1 MRGLWRWWGAKPG
14 RSRVGV
20 AFGRD
25 RRGGVA
31 VITAASLTMILALA
45 ALAVDMGWVYL
56 QSRRL
61 QGVADLAAMSAA
73 NDIGRAQVAAE
84 ATVAANGDGW
94 RTPPKT
100 TITLGHYARDAA
112 IPVDK
117 RFQAAALDPDAV
129 KVSVASEAELF
140 FGAALLG
147 RPSVPIRRQATA
159 ARADLAGFSIGSR
172 LLGLKGGLVNSLL
185 GDLTGS
191 QVNLSVMDY
200 NALADADVSLFQYL
214 DAVSTRANLKAATY
228 DQVLQA
234 KLTTGQALQALADT
248 LAASGESQAA
258 SATRTL
264 ALSAG
269 DRTAAHLDAVASV
282 GPYGAQD
289 HVSGGAAATVAL
301 SAMDLAQAV
310 LQAGQGD
317 RQVKLD
323 LGTSVPGLVDTDV
336 WLAIGEPMNN
346 APYMT
351 VTQDKTVV
359 VRTSQA
365 RLYVDAKLLGSG
377 LLGGLAQ
384 VRLPI
389 LVELASGEA
398 RLKDI
403 DCGRKTAAL
412 EVKPSIGSLKIGDI
426 DLSTLN
432 DFKRPLTV
440 NPAQLVKAP
449 LFLVSG
455 KSEAKIGGATWKTV
469 AFSDAEVKSHAVKT
483 VKTTD
488 TLTAATASLLSDLDL
503 NVDFLNL
510 IHIGLGDVAILAALK
525 PLLTAAA
532 APLDGVI
539 NSLTD
544 LLGLGV
550 GEADVRMDGLRCGV
564 AALVA

>member
-1 MRGLWRWWGAKPG
+1 MRGLPRAGF
-14 RSRVGV
+14 R
-20 AFGRD
+20 RD

-31 VITAASLTMILALA
+31 VITAMSLTLILALA

-61 QGVADLAAMSAA
+61 QGVADLAAITAA
-73 NDIGRAQVAAE
+73 NDIGRAQVAAQ
-84 ATVAANGDGW
+84 ATVTANGGGW
-94 RTPPKT
+94 RTPPQT
-100 TITLGHYARDAA
+100 TVTLGRYTGDAA
-112 IPVDK
+112 VPVK
-117 RFQAAALDPDAV
+117 ARFQATAVDPDAV

-147 RPSVPIRRQATA
+147 RPSVPIRREATA
-159 ARADLAGFSIGSR
+159 ARADLASFSIGSR
-172 LLGLKGGLVNSLL
+172 LASLKGGLANALL

-200 NALADADVSLFQYL
+200 DALADADVSLFSYL
-214 DAVSTRANLKAATY
+214 DAVSTRLDLKGPTY

-234 KLTTGQALQALADT
+234 DLTTGQALQALADV
-248 LAASGESQAA
+248 LSASGDSQAA

-269 DRTAAHLDAVASV
+269 DRTPAHLDALASL
-282 GPYGAQD
+282 GPYGDQD
-289 HVSGGAAATVAL
+289 HVSGGPAATVAL
-301 SAMDLAQAV
+301 SAMDLAQAL
-310 LQAGQGD
+310 LQAGAGD
-317 RQVKLD
+317 RQLKLD
-323 LGTSVPGLVDTDV
+323 LGATVPGLADTDV

-365 RLYVDAKLLGSG
+365 RLYVDAKLAGSG

-384 VRLPI
+384 VRLPV

-398 RLKDI
+398 RLKEI
-403 DCGRKTAAL
+403 DCGRKAATL

-426 DLSTLN
+426 DLTALN

-440 NPAQLVKAP
+440 ARAKLVKAP
-449 LFLVSG
+449 LFGVSG
-455 KSEAKIGGATWKTV
+455 KSDVALGGASWQTV
-469 AFSDAEVKSHAVKT
+469 SFSAAEVKAGAVKT
-483 VKTTD
+483 VKTND
-488 TLTAATASLLSDLDL
+488 TLAAASASLLTNLDLD
-503 NVDFLNL
+503 VDFASL
-510 IHIGLGDVAILAALK
+510 IHVGLGDAAILAALK
-525 PLLTAAA
+525 PLLEAATP
-532 APLDGVI
+532 PLDGVI
-539 NSLTD
+539 TSLTD

-550 GEADVRMDGLRCGV
+550 GEADVRVNGLRCGV

>member
-1 MRGLWRWWGAKPG
+1 MRGLPRAGF
-14 RSRVGV
+14 R
-20 AFGRD
+20 RD

-31 VITAASLTMILALA
+31 AITAMSLTMILALA
-45 ALAVDMGWVYL
+45 ALAVDIGWVYL

-61 QGVADLAAMSAA
+61 QGVADLAAITAA
-73 NDIGRAQVAAE
+73 NDIGRAQVAAQ
-84 ATVAANGDGW
+84 ATVTANGDGW
-94 RTPPKT
+94 RTPPQT
-100 TITLGHYARDAA
+100 TVTLGRYTGDAA
-112 IPVDK
+112 VPVK
-117 RFQAAALDPDAV
+117 ARFQATAQDPDAV

-147 RPSVPIRRQATA
+147 RPSVPIRREATA
-159 ARADLAGFSIGSR
+159 ARADLASFSIGSR
-172 LLGLKGGLVNSLL
+172 LASLKGGLANALL

-200 NALADADVSLFQYL
+200 DALADADVSLFSYL
-214 DAVSTRANLKAATY
+214 DAVSTRLDLKGPTY

-234 KLTTGQALQALADT
+234 DLTTGQALQALADA
-248 LAASGESQAA
+248 LSASGDSQAA

-269 DRTAAHLDAVASV
+269 DRTPAHLDALASL
-282 GPYGAQD
+282 GPYGGQD
-289 HVSGGAAATVAL
+289 HVSGGSAATVAL
-301 SAMDLAQAV
+301 SAMDLAQAL
-310 LQAGQGD
+310 LQAGAGD
-317 RQVKLD
+317 RQLKLD
-323 LGTSVPGLVDTDV
+323 LGATVPGLADTDV

-365 RLYVDAKLLGSG
+365 RLYVDAKLAGSG

-384 VRLPI
+384 VRLPV

-398 RLKDI
+398 RLKAI
-403 DCGRKTAAL
+403 DCGRKAATL

-426 DLSTLN
+426 DLTALN

-440 NPAQLVKAP
+440 ARAKLVKAP
-449 LFLVSG
+449 LFGVSG
-455 KSEAKIGGATWKTV
+455 KSDIALGGASWQTV
-469 AFSDAEVKSHAVKT
+469 SFTAAEVKAGAVKT
-483 VKTTD
+483 VKTND
-488 TLTAATASLLSDLDL
+488 TLAAASASLLANLDLD
-503 NVDFLNL
+503 VDFASL
-510 IHIGLGDVAILAALK
+510 IHVGLGDAAILAALK
-525 PLLTAAA
+525 PLLEAATP
-532 APLDGVI
+532 PLDGVI
-539 NSLTD
+539 SSLTD

-550 GEADVRMDGLRCGV
+550 GEADVRVNGLRCGV

>member
-1 MRGLWRWWGAKPG
+1 MRGLPRAGF
-14 RSRVGV
+14 R
-20 AFGRD
+20 RD

-31 VITAASLTMILALA
+31 VITAMFLTLILALA

-61 QGVADLAAMSAA
+61 QGVADLAAITAA
-73 NDIGRAQVAAE
+73 NDIGRAQVAAQ
-84 ATVAANGDGW
+84 ATVTANGGGW
-94 RTPPKT
+94 RTPPQT
-100 TITLGHYARDAA
+100 TVTLGRYTGDAA
-112 IPVDK
+112 VPVK
-117 RFQAAALDPDAV
+117 ARFQATAVDPDAV

-147 RPSVPIRRQATA
+147 RPSVPIRREATA
-159 ARADLAGFSIGSR
+159 ARADLASFSIGSR
-172 LLGLKGGLVNSLL
+172 LASLKGGLANALL

-200 NALADADVSLFQYL
+200 DALADADVSLFSYL
-214 DAVSTRANLKAATY
+214 DAVSTRLDLKGPTY

-234 KLTTGQALQALADT
+234 DLTTGQALQALADV
-248 LAASGESQAA
+248 LSASGDSQAA

-269 DRTAAHLDAVASV
+269 DRTPAHLDALASL
-282 GPYGAQD
+282 GPYGDQD
-289 HVSGGAAATVAL
+289 HVSGGPAATVAL
-301 SAMDLAQAV
+301 SAMDLAQAL
-310 LQAGQGD
+310 LQAGAGD
-317 RQVKLD
+317 RQLKLD
-323 LGTSVPGLVDTDV
+323 LGATVPGLADTDV

-365 RLYVDAKLLGSG
+365 RLYVDAKLAGSG

-384 VRLPI
+384 VRLPV

-398 RLKDI
+398 RLKEI
-403 DCGRKTAAL
+403 DCGRKAATL

-426 DLSTLN
+426 DLTALN

-440 NPAQLVKAP
+440 ARAKLVKAP
-449 LFLVSG
+449 LFGVSG
-455 KSEAKIGGATWKTV
+455 KSDVALGGASWQTV
-469 AFSDAEVKSHAVKT
+469 SFTAAEVKAGAVKT
-483 VKTTD
+483 VKTND
-488 TLTAATASLLSDLDL
+488 TLAAASASLLTNLDLD
-503 NVDFLNL
+503 VDFASL
-510 IHIGLGDVAILAALK
+510 IHVGLGDAAILAALK
-525 PLLTAAA
+525 PLLEAATP
-532 APLDGVI
+532 PLDGVI
-539 NSLTD
+539 TSLTD

-550 GEADVRMDGLRCGV
+550 GEADVRVNGLRCGV

>member
-1 MRGLWRWWGAKPG
+1 MRGFRRRRPVQPDRRRAPADFRG
-14 RSRVGV
+14 
-20 AFGRD
+20 D

-31 VITAASLTMILALA
+31 VITALSLTLILALA

-56 QSRRL
+56 QTRRL

-73 NDIGRAQVAAE
+73 NDIGRAQLAAN
-84 ATVAANGDGW
+84 ATVAANGEAW
-94 RTPPKT
+94 RTPPT
-100 TITLGHYARDAA
+100 ATVTLGRYSADSA
-112 IPVDK
+112 IPVK
-117 RFQAAALDPDAV
+117 SRFQPTALDPDAV
-129 KVSVASEAELF
+129 RVSVASEAELF

-147 RPSVPIRRQATA
+147 RPSVPIRREATA
-159 ARADLAGFSIGSR
+159 ARADLASFSIGSR
-172 LLGLKGGLVNSLL
+172 LLSLKGGVANALL

-200 NALADADVSLFQYL
+200 NALADADVSLFSYL
-214 DAVSTRANLKAATY
+214 DAVATRLQLTGPTY

-234 KLTTGQALQALADT
+234 DLTTGQALQALADV
-248 LAASGESQAA
+248 LSAGGETKAA

-269 DRTAAHLDAVASV
+269 DRTAAHLEAVASL
-282 GPYGAQD
+282 GPYGDQD
-289 HVSGGAAATVAL
+289 HVSGGSRAVVAL

-310 LQAGQGD
+310 LLAGQGD
-317 RQVKLD
+317 RQVQLD
-323 LGTSVPGLVDTDV
+323 LGATVPGLADTDV
-336 WLAIGEPMNN
+336 WLAIGEPMND

-365 RLYVDAKLLGSG
+365 RLYIDAKLLGSG

-384 VRLPI
+384 VHLPV

-398 RLKDI
+398 RLKAI

-412 EVKPSIGSLKIGDI
+412 EVKPSIGSLKVGDI
-426 DLSTLN
+426 DLAALD

-440 NPAQLVKAP
+440 SRAKLVKAP
-449 LFLVSG
+449 LFAVTG
-455 KSEAKIGGATWKTV
+455 KSDVAIGGAAWKTV
-469 AFSDAEVKSHAVKT
+469 SFTDAEVKAGAVKT

-488 TLTAATASLLSDLDL
+488 TLAATTASLLANLDLD
-503 NVDFLNL
+503 VDFLNA
-510 IHIGLGDVAILAALK
+510 IHLGLGDAAILNLLE
-525 PLLTAAA
+525 PLLAAA
-532 APLDGVI
+532 ATPLDGVI
-539 NSLTD
+539 TSLTD

-550 GEADVRMDGLRCGV
+550 GEADVRVNGLRCGV